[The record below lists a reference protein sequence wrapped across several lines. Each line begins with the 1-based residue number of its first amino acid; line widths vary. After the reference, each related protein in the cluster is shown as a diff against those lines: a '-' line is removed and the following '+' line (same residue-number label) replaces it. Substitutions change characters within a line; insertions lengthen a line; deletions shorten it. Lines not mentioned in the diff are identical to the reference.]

1 MYFQPEIETM
11 PRAEL
16 QALQLERLRESL
28 RNAYENVPLYRER
41 FDAAGVTPD
50 DLESLEDLTRF
61 PFVVKQDM
69 RDNYPFGM
77 FARENA
83 DVARIHASSGTTG
96 QATVVGHTA
105 ADLENWGDCFA
116 RGIAMV
122 GGSRESTIQ
131 VSYGYGLF
139 TGGLGAHAGGEAM
152 GCTVIPTSSGTTTR
166 QVQMLKDCKT
176 DILCCT
182 PSYALL
188 IADTA
193 IEMGYDPATEFQI
206 SGGIFGA

>member
-1 MYFQPEIETM
+1 M
-11 PRAEL
+11 
-16 QALQLERLRESL
+16 
-28 RNAYENVPLYRER
+28 
-41 FDAAGVTPD
+41 
-50 DLESLEDLTRF
+50 
-61 PFVVKQDM
+61 
-69 RDNYPFGM
+69 
-77 FARENA
+77 
-83 DVARIHASSGTTG
+83 ARIHASSGTTG

-105 ADLENWGDCFA
+105 NDLANWGDCFA

-122 GGSRESTIQ
+122 GGDENSTIQ

-152 GCTVIPTSSGTTTR
+152 GCTVIPTSSGNTKR

-176 DILCCT
+176 DILACT

-206 SGGIFGA
+206 SGGIFGAEPCSENMRQEIADKLGIQYCDVYGLSEIMGPGVAMECAERGGLHIAEDQFYCEIIDPETLEVLA